1 MDRKNDDDVLSVW
14 INEIFPLVE
23 EYFFGDRTK
32 LKDILHDDDV
42 YIQNKSCFTLKTLRA
57 LNVNSQISN
66 SL

>member
-42 YIQNKSCFTLKTLRA
+42 YIQNKSCFTKDKSVVEKWINESTG
-57 LNVNSQISN
+57 
-66 SL
+66 